1 MAEEATIAR
10 NVRAHAQT
18 ATARETL
25 LRCVSLQRVVHAA
38 APCPADIK
46 RQTIDWWGLIVD
58 EFYCSCEGA
67 GISFI
72 RAEDWLTHPGSVGRP
87 ILAVPHVLNDNG
99 DELPPGQPGTI
110 YFENAMQLEYLG
122 DAARLPAHA
131 TTVVGRQLVI
141 SATSTHR

>member
-46 RQTIDWWGLIVD
+46 RQMIDWWGLIVD

-72 RAEDWLTHPGSVGRP
+72 RAEDWLTPWVCWTARRG
-87 ILAVPHVLNDNG
+87 IPHVLNDNG
-99 DELPPGQPGTI
+99 DQLPPGQPGTM